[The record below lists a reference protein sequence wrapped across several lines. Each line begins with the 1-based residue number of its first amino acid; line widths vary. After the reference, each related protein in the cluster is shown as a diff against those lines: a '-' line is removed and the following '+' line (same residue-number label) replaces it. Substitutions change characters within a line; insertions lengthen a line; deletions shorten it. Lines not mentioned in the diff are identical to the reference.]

1 MPVFRSY
8 RGLATLMV
16 LGAAACSIRHPGEVS
31 TPVPA
36 SPPAGTRPAAA
47 AAPSTD
53 TAARVAQEHIT
64 LPSDSALV
72 RAMIAEGTLRPHVAA
87 DLEYLSDVIGPRLTG
102 SAAVRRANTW
112 TVQKFRE
119 YGLDSVWT
127 ETWRF
132 GRSWERG
139 PLTLALVAPHARQL
153 IGASWAWAPGTDGPE
168 TGDVVYVDALTP
180 AEYSARFASSV
191 NGKWVM
197 TRPPVFV
204 WNPDGPPMTA
214 ADSARADAGRRAFA
228 MATST
233 PDLLE
238 FRQGLPFRLASDGA
252 LGLINDGAKDFGLL
266 TMSGSPSALF
276 PLPMVVVPHETFTLF
291 HRLLAAGQKV
301 TLRAD
306 IANSLSADTV
316 DAQNTVAELRGS
328 TKPEEVVLV
337 GAHLDSWDLAT
348 GTTDNGAGAMA
359 VLEAARILKASGAHP
374 ARTIRFVL
382 FTGEEEGLYGSQAY
396 AEQHERYLKNYQAA
410 LVIDNGTGRITGM
423 SLQGHDELRDGWR
436 AMFGPIESLGPFAV
450 RSRDKGGTDHLS
462 FIPYGVPAFNYD
474 QETRGY
480 NHTHHSQSDTYDYAV
495 PGDLQQAATVMAV
508 NAYELATIPE
518 FLTRGKATIVVGAD
532 RPPAPPPAP
541 APAAS
546 TR

>member
-1 MPVFRSY
+1 MLIAHRVRC
-8 RGLATLMV
+8 GVAALVIA
-16 LGAAACSIRHPGEVS
+16 GAAACSIRHPGEVS
-31 TPVPA
+31 APVPA
-36 SPPAGTRPAAA
+36 SAPAGARSQA
-47 AAPSTD
+47 AAPTTAD
-53 TAARVAQEHIT
+53 TAARAAQQHIT
-64 LPSDSALV
+64 LPADASVERTIIS
-72 RAMIAEGTLRPHVAA
+72 EGMGRSHVGA

-102 SAAVRRANTW
+102 SPAARRANTW
-112 TVQKFRE
+112 TAQKFHE

-127 ETWRF
+127 ESFRF

-153 IGASWAWAPGTDGPE
+153 FGASWAWAPGTDGPE

-191 NGKWVM
+191 SGKWVM
-197 TRPPVFV
+197 TRPPAFV

-214 ADSARADAGRRAFA
+214 ADSARADSGRRAFA
-228 MATST
+228 MANAT
-233 PDLLE
+233 PDLVE
-238 FRQGLPFRLASDGA
+238 FRQSLPLRLANDGA

-266 TMSGSPSALF
+266 TMSGSPASLF
-276 PLPMVVVPHETFTLF
+276 PLPMIVVPHETFTFF
-291 HRLLAAGQKV
+291 HRLLADGQKV

-306 IANSLSADTV
+306 VANSLGADTV

-328 TKPEEVVLV
+328 TKPDEIVLV

-359 VLEAARILKASGAHP
+359 VLEAARILKASGVHP
-374 ARTIRFVL
+374 SRTIRFVL
-382 FTGEEEGLYGSQAY
+382 FTGEEQGLFGSQAY
-396 AEQHERYLKNYQAA
+396 AEDHEHQLNHYQAV
-410 LVIDNGTGRITGM
+410 LVIDNGTGRIIGM

-436 AMFGPIESLGPFAV
+436 AMFGPLESLGPFTV

-495 PGDLQQAATVMAV
+495 TGDLEQAATVMAV

-518 FLTRGKATIVVGAD
+518 LLNRGKATIVVGAGE
-532 RPPAPPPAP
+532 PP

-546 TR
+546 SR

>member
-1 MPVFRSY
+1 MPVSRSY
-8 RGLATLMV
+8 RSLAALMV

-31 TPVPA
+31 APAPA
-36 SPPAGTRPAAA
+36 SPPAGARPVAAVPLSA
-47 AAPSTD
+47 D

-64 LPSDSALV
+64 LPSDSAIV
-72 RAMIAEGTLRPHVAA
+72 RAMIAEGTLRSHVGA

-112 TVQKFRE
+112 TVQKFQE
-119 YGLDSVWT
+119 YGLDSAWT
-127 ETWRF
+127 ESWRF
-132 GRSWERG
+132 GRTWERG
-139 PLTLALVAPHARQL
+139 PLTLALVAPHTRQL

-191 NGKWVM
+191 RGKWVM
-197 TRPPVFV
+197 TRPPAFV

-214 ADSARADAGRRAFA
+214 ADSARADSGRRAFA
-228 MATST
+228 MANAT
-233 PDLLE
+233 PDLVE
-238 FRQGLPFRLASDGA
+238 YRQSLPFRLVNDGA

-266 TMSGSPSALF
+266 TMSGSPASLF

-306 IANSLSADTV
+306 IANSLSADSV

-348 GTTDNGAGAMA
+348 GTTDNGAGAMV
-359 VLEAARILKASGAHP
+359 VLEAARILKASGVHP

-382 FTGEEEGLYGSQAY
+382 FTGEEEGLFGSQAY
-396 AEQHERYLKNYQAA
+396 AEEHEHDLKNYQAA

-436 AMFGPIESLGPFAV
+436 AMFAPIESLGPFAV

-462 FIPYGVPAFNYD
+462 FIPFGVPAFNYD

-495 PGDLQQAATVMAV
+495 PGDLRQAATVMAV

-532 RPPAPPPAP
+532 KPPTPAPTPAP
-541 APAAS
+541 TAP

>member
-1 MPVFRSY
+1 MLMAHRA
-8 RGLATLMV
+8 RGSVATLV
-16 LGAAACSIRHPGEVS
+16 AALVIVGAVACSIRHPGEVHA
-31 TPVPA
+31 PVPA
-36 SPPAGTRPAAA
+36 SAPGSARAQGAPPATA
-47 AAPSTD
+47 D

-64 LPSDSALV
+64 LPADASVV
-72 RAMIAEGTLRPHVAA
+72 RTIVAEGMERSHVGT

-102 SAAVRRANTW
+102 SPAVRRANTW
-112 TVQKFRE
+112 TEQKFRE

-127 ETWRF
+127 ESWRF

-153 IGASWAWAPGTDGPE
+153 FGASWAWAPGTDGPE

-180 AEYSARFASSV
+180 AEYAARFASAV
-191 NGKWVM
+191 RGKWVM
-197 TRPPVFV
+197 TRPPAFV
-204 WNPDGPPMTA
+204 WNPDGPPMNA
-214 ADSARADAGRRAFA
+214 ADSARADSGRRAFA
-228 MATST
+228 MANAT
-233 PDLLE
+233 PDLVE
-238 FRQGLPFRLASDGA
+238 YRQSLPFRLASDGA

-266 TMSGSPSALF
+266 TMSGSPSSLF
-276 PLPMVVVPHETFTLF
+276 PLPMIVVPHETFTLF

-316 DAQNTVAELRGS
+316 DAENTVAELRG
-328 TKPEEVVLV
+328 TAKPEEVVLV

-359 VLEAARILKASGAHP
+359 VLEAARILKASGVRP

-382 FTGEEEGLYGSQAY
+382 FTGEEQGLFGSQAY
-396 AEQHERYLKNYQAA
+396 AEQHEHQLSHYQAV

-436 AMFGPIESLGPFAV
+436 AMFEPLERLGPFTV

-462 FIPYGVPAFNYD
+462 FVPYGVPAFNYD

-495 PGDLQQAATVMAV
+495 TGDLRQAAIVMAV

-518 FLTRGKATIVVGAD
+518 FLTRGKATIVVGA
-532 RPPAPPPAP
+532 AVPPAP
-541 APAAS
+541 AGS
-546 TR
+546 SR

>member
-1 MPVFRSY
+1 MLVVHRA
-8 RGLATLMV
+8 RGSLAAVVM
-16 LGAAACSIRHPGEVS
+16 LGAVACSIRHPGEVS
-31 TPVPA
+31 APVPVSA
-36 SPPAGTRPAAA
+36 PSGARAQAAPPAMA
-47 AAPSTD
+47 D

-64 LPSDSALV
+64 LPADSSIV
-72 RAMIAEGTLRPHVAA
+72 RAMVAEGMQRSHVGG

-102 SAAVRRANTW
+102 SAGARRANTW

-127 ETWRF
+127 ESWRF
-132 GRSWERG
+132 GRLWERG

-153 IGASWAWAPGTDGPE
+153 FGASWAWAPGTDGPE

-180 AEYSARFASSV
+180 AEYEARFASSV
-191 NGKWVM
+191 RGKWAM
-197 TRPPVFV
+197 TRPPAFV
-204 WNPDGPPMTA
+204 WNPDGPAMTA
-214 ADSARADAGRRAFA
+214 ADSARADSGRRAFA
-228 MATST
+228 MANST
-233 PDLLE
+233 QDLAE
-238 FRQGLPFRLASDGA
+238 YRRSLPFRLANDGA

-266 TMSGSPSALF
+266 TMSGSPSSLF

-306 IANSLSADTV
+306 LANSLSADTA
-316 DAQNTVAELRGS
+316 DAQNTVAELRG
-328 TKPEEVVLV
+328 TAKPDEVVLV
-337 GAHLDSWDLAT
+337 GAHLDSWDLAS

-359 VLEAARILKASGAHP
+359 VLEAARILKASGVHP
-374 ARTIRFVL
+374 LRTIRFVL
-382 FTGEEEGLYGSQAY
+382 FTGEEEGLFGSQAY
-396 AEQHERYLKNYQAA
+396 AEQHEHQLDRYQAV

-436 AMFGPIESLGPFAV
+436 AMFAPLESLGPFAI

-462 FIPYGVPAFNYD
+462 FVPYGVPAFNYD

-480 NHTHHSQSDTYDYAV
+480 NHTHHSQSDTFDYAV
-495 PGDLQQAATVMAV
+495 TGDLRQAATVMAV
-508 NAYELATIPE
+508 NAYELAMIPE
-518 FLTRGKATIVVGAD
+518 FLNRGKATIVVGAD
-532 RPPAPPPAP
+532 RPPAP
-541 APAAS
+541 AAT